1 MKKQEKI
8 GIIFILISAA
18 LVGLFPVVV
27 NRVTQ
32 TVPPITF
39 AALSA
44 LFAAVGLFIYSALTG
59 KLHELKQKKAYF
71 PVLMVTILIVI
82 IPYTLFSIGASQTS
96 GINSSILPLSEII
109 FTLIVTPFFG
119 EKTTFKKIF
128 GALGIF
134 VGAFFLLYN
143 GSFQF
148 NHGDFLIIASTITY
162 PFGSFYTK
170 KALNLISPSI
180 ILCVRFALG
189 GLFMLMLARVFEPA
203 TDLTEVFSLHWGSLL
218 LTGFVFLG
226 IAKIISHEALKRLD
240 ISKTISLLMTS
251 PLFSLIILIV
261 FFKEIPSA
269 FQWIGIGVMAIG
281 VYFSIK
287 RPSVDPALTK
297 YGPAV

>member
-8 GIIFILISAA
+8 GVILILISAA

-39 AALSA
+39 AALST
-44 LFAAVGLFIYSALTG
+44 LFAAVGLFIYATLNG
-59 KLHELKQKKAYF
+59 KLYELKKKKAYF
-71 PVLMVTILIVI
+71 PILMIAILIVI

-119 EKTTFKKIF
+119 EKTTLEKIIGSLGVF
-128 GALGIF
+128 IGAVL
-134 VGAFFLLYN
+134 LLYN
-143 GSFQF
+143 GNFQF
-148 NHGDFLIIASTITY
+148 NHGDFLIIVSTITY
-162 PFGSFYTK
+162 PFGNFYTK
-170 KALNLISPSI
+170 KALHLVSPCI

-189 GLFMLMLARVFEPA
+189 GLFMLMLSRVFEP
-203 TDLTEVFSLHWGSLL
+203 TSNFTEILSLHWRSIL
-218 LTGFVFLG
+218 LTGLVFLG
-226 IAKIISHEALKRLD
+226 IAKIISNEALKRLD
-240 ISKTISLLMTS
+240 ISKTTSLLMTS

-261 FFKEIPSA
+261 FFKEIPST
-269 FQWIGIGVMAIG
+269 FQWLGIFVMAVG

-287 RPSVDPALTK
+287 RSSVDPMLTK
-297 YGPAV
+297 YRPLI